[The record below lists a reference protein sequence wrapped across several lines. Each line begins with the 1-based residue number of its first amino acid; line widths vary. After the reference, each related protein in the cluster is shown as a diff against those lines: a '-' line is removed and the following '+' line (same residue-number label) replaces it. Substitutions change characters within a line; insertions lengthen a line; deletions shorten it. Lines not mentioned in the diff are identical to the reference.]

1 MWTRPIDFR
10 FEGDFKMYRTV
21 LKMIG
26 IAAIL
31 AILPVTV
38 SFAAEPSLQ
47 RFVGSEPQTFKEPGE
62 ALDALKKG
70 LEAKD
75 VDALAKLL
83 GLNAEQAKK
92 SEDLDER
99 LSELQQASKERT
111 ELKDRDDG
119 AKEVILGS
127 RVWPFPFPLVKH
139 DAGWQFDTV
148 AGLEEILARRI
159 GENELQAIQTCRDEV
174 LAQTTYAQEDH
185 DGDGVLEFAQKII
198 SDEGK
203 QDGLYWKSESGEE
216 SPAGSFADAAK
227 IEGAPASDHGY
238 FGYRY
243 RILKSQGSNIAG
255 GKYDFVI
262 NGNMIAGHALIAWP
276 AIYGETGIMTFV
288 VSHHGTVYEKDLGPS
303 TAKLAKEISVF
314 NPDKTWVPVEE

>member
-1 MWTRPIDFR
+1 
-10 FEGDFKMYRTV
+10 MYRTT
-21 LKMIG
+21 LKMFVL
-26 IAAIL
+26 AAVL
-31 AILPVTV
+31 AALPVTT
-38 SFAAEPSLQ
+38 SSAAEQSLQ
-47 RFVGSEPQTFKEPGE
+47 RFVGPEAETFKDPGD

-83 GLNAEQAKK
+83 GLNAEQARK
-92 SEDLDER
+92 SEDLGER
-99 LSELQQASKERT
+99 LAELLQASKERT

-148 AGLEEILARRI
+148 AGLEEILSRRI
-159 GENELQAIQTCRDEV
+159 GENELQAIQTARDEV
-174 LAQTTYAQEDH
+174 RAQDTYAEEDH
-185 DGDGVLEFAQKII
+185 DGDGVLEFAQKLI
-198 SDEGK
+198 SEPGK
-203 QDGLYWKSESGEE
+203 QDGLYWKSDGGEE
-216 SPAGSFADAAK
+216 SPAGSFADPAK
-227 IEGAPASDHGY
+227 VEGAAASDHGY

-276 AIYGETGIMTFV
+276 AIYGETGVMTFV
-288 VSHHGTVYEKDLGPS
+288 VSHHGTVYEKDLGPQ
-303 TAKLAKEISVF
+303 TAKLVKQINVF
-314 NPDKTWVPVEE
+314 NPDKTWEEVEE